1 MTRASDTAR
10 LLGAGGTLNGALSVD
25 TITEK
30 TSGNGVTIDSLNVK
44 DGGIG
49 GNQISG
55 RRNIIIN
62 GDMRIAQRATSASS
76 LSSGTSY
83 DSIDMYKT
91 QIVNA
96 GTWTI
101 SQSTTAPTDQ
111 GFGYSLK
118 MDCTAADTSL
128 GADDF
133 LVVQQ
138 VIEAQ
143 DLQYLKYGTS
153 SAESITMSFWVRSNK
168 TETFSIWLYADDN
181 AKTISAPYT
190 ISSADTWE
198 KKTITFAGDTASSI
212 TNDNGQGIRVY
223 FVLAAGSNW
232 TSGTT
237 PTAWQSDSKAIRAPE
252 QTANLADNTSNEWYV
267 TGIQIEAGSQATP
280 FEHRSLGEELKLCQ
294 RYYQIVGISFYDDV
308 VSGRN
313 YGANTGFP
321 TQMRANPT
329 VDSSSTLNNN
339 NRFNSNALN
348 AGIQVT
354 TTSFLAHKT
363 SISTSDAGY
372 YIATANLKSEL

>member
-30 TSGNGVTIDSLNVK
+30 TSGNGVTIDSLNIK

-49 GNQISG
+49 GNSISG

-181 AKTISAPYT
+181 SKTISAPYT

-237 PTAWQSDSKAIRAPE
+237 PTTWQSDSKAIRAPE

-321 TQMRANPT
+321 TQMRASPT

-348 AGIQVT
+348 AGSQVT

>member
-128 GADDF
+128 GADDL

-138 VIEAQ
+138 VI
-143 DLQYLKYGTS
+143 
-153 SAESITMSFWVRSNK
+153 
-168 TETFSIWLYADDN
+168 
-181 AKTISAPYT
+181 
-190 ISSADTWE
+190 
-198 KKTITFAGDTASSI
+198 
-212 TNDNGQGIRVY
+212 
-223 FVLAAGSNW
+223 
-232 TSGTT
+232 
-237 PTAWQSDSKAIRAPE
+237 
-252 QTANLADNTSNEWYV
+252 
-267 TGIQIEAGSQATP
+267 
-280 FEHRSLGEELKLCQ
+280 
-294 RYYQIVGISFYDDV
+294 
-308 VSGRN
+308 
-313 YGANTGFP
+313 
-321 TQMRANPT
+321 
-329 VDSSSTLNNN
+329 
-339 NRFNSNALN
+339 
-348 AGIQVT
+348 
-354 TTSFLAHKT
+354 
-363 SISTSDAGY
+363 
-372 YIATANLKSEL
+372 